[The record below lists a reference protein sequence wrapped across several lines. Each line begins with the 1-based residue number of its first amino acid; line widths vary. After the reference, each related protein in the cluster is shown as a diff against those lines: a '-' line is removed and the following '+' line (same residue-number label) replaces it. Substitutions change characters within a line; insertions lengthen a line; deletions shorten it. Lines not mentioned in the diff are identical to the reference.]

1 MGIVRFALRFPS
13 TFYFLAAVDQL
24 ALSHQPLLLIVTCPI
39 ASNGFNK
46 FNGLASRKEASQEP
60 FLARCDNAG
69 SGRTAGRL
77 SDDPPHGAA
86 LEPRTSHFRSL
97 LNQRFVAL
105 IP

>member
-60 FLARCDNAG
+60 FLARCDNAL
-69 SGRTAGRL
+69 L
-77 SDDPPHGAA
+77 SRRD
-86 LEPRTSHFRSL
+86 RWQIVR
-97 LNQRFVAL
+97 
-105 IP
+105 